1 VADAT
6 VADDSGTFLLFP
18 PAPPPPAGAALNAA
32 MVTYDWVGTNGGYSG
47 SHLSGHMNGSI
58 PLGGNVG
65 MLDGHV
71 EWRNLT
77 NMLPRAGDSSEGLYY
92 FW

>member
-1 VADAT
+1 
-6 VADDSGTFLLFP
+6 
-18 PAPPPPAGAALNAA
+18 LN
-32 MVTYDWVGTNGGYSG
+32 G
-47 SHLSGHMNGSI
+47 LI

-71 EWRNLT
+71 EWRNFT
-77 NMLPRAGDSSEGLYY
+77 NMLPRAGSGASAPFF